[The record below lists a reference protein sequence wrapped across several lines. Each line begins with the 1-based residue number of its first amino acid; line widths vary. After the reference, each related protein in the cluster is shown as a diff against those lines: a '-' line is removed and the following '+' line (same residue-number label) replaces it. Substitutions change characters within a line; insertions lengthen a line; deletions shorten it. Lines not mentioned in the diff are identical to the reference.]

1 MKNKEVWKTYLAP
14 AILLLGGLLFLV
26 SGVIKYTQVTG
37 YPQTNAMIT
46 QIDWEPGV
54 GEESDKYTVYV
65 RYSVGGTTYDR
76 QLDNYK
82 SSYREG
88 QTIPIRYNPKN
99 PETITALNM
108 PATILITAFGGVL
121 LVGGVA
127 ALRNSRA
134 DSYFSFYYR
143 IILIY
148 LNGV

>member
-65 RYSVGGTTYDR
+65 RYSVGGTTYDST
-76 QLDNYK
+76 
-82 SSYREG
+82 SSG
-88 QTIPIRYNPKN
+88 QAGSGHWSAKT
-99 PETITALNM
+99 
-108 PATILITAFGGVL
+108 
-121 LVGGVA
+121 
-127 ALRNSRA
+127 S
-134 DSYFSFYYR
+134 
-143 IILIY
+143 
-148 LNGV
+148 

>member
-14 AILLLGGLLFLV
+14 DILLLGGLLFLV
-26 SGVIKYTQVTG
+26 SGVIKYTQVTSF
-37 YPQTNAMIT
+37 PQTNAMIT

-65 RYSVGGTTYDR
+65 RYSVGGTTYDQ

-88 QTIPIRYNPKN
+88 QTITIRYNPSN
-99 PETITALNM
+99 PETITALNT

-127 ALRNSRA
+127 TLLPVLRKRRA
-134 DSYFSFYYR
+134 AAEA
-143 IILIY
+143 
-148 LNGV
+148 

>member
-26 SGVIKYTQVTG
+26 SGVIKYTQVTSF
-37 YPQTNAMIT
+37 PQTNAMIT
-46 QIDWEPGV
+46 QIEWEPGA

-65 RYSVGGTTYDR
+65 RYSIGGTTYDR

-88 QTIPIRYNPKN
+88 QTITIRYNPSN
-99 PETITALNM
+99 PETITALNT

-127 ALRNSRA
+127 TLLPVLRKRRA
-134 DSYFSFYYR
+134 AAEA
-143 IILIY
+143 
-148 LNGV
+148 

>member
-1 MKNKEVWKTYLAP
+1 MHKKEAWKTYLAP

-26 SGVIKYTQVTG
+26 SGVIKYTQVTSF
-37 YPQTNAMIT
+37 PQTNAMIT

-65 RYSVGGTTYDR
+65 RYSVGGTTYDQ

-88 QTIPIRYNPKN
+88 QTITIRYNPEK
-99 PETITALNM
+99 PETITALST
-108 PATILITAFGGVL
+108 PAAILITAFGGVL

-127 ALRNSRA
+127 ALLPILRKRRA
-134 DSYFSFYYR
+134 AAEA
-143 IILIY
+143 
-148 LNGV
+148 